1 MLLASQRLQ
10 GVYPMFEKS
19 FQLCGVHGCPVE
31 PFVMTRT
38 NEVVHTILESLCGCE
53 AGLDKA
59 RPAVEEDAL
68 HAIERLGG
76 CFTETSTKPM
86 RIDHGRRVEEGV
98 ALVDRDQIKLT
109 RIRGALREEHIA
121 VSSAVRVP
129 QDNICQ
135 VEPKEGGRDPMRA
148 AR

>member
-1 MLLASQRLQ
+1 MLLASQGLQ
-10 GVYPMFEKS
+10 IIYPMLEES
-19 FQLCGVHGCPVE
+19 FQLCGVHGCPVK
-31 PFVMTRT
+31 PFVMTGT
-38 NEVVHTILESLCGCE
+38 N
-53 AGLDKA
+53 
-59 RPAVEEDAL
+59 
-68 HAIERLGG
+68 
-76 CFTETSTKPM
+76 
-86 RIDHGRRVEEGV
+86 GRRVEEGV